1 MDRATLISISYHC
14 EGEYR
19 RILRAIKEKTVYEEV
34 DIPNCI
40 TILDEEYPKEFYQL
54 KYPPLV
60 LYYRG
65 SPDLL
70 KKEKISVVGSR
81 KPCDYA
87 RKATKGLCLNN
98 PTKAIVS
105 GLAKGI
111 DAEAHRNARYTIGIL
126 GCGIDVVYP
135 AENRDLYQRLEK
147 EGLILSEY
155 PGKVKP
161 CGYHFPFRNRLIS
174 ALGSCLYIMQSS
186 SRSGTMSTLRETLEL
201 GKDVK
206 VLPYDAY
213 EEAGENNNLL
223 IREGADIIGREEI
236 AF

>member
-1 MDRATLISISYHC
+1 MDRNTLASYSYHND
-14 EGEYR
+14 GEYR
-19 RILRAIKEKTVYEEV
+19 RVLQCIEGNAPVRPFPDVPY
-34 DIPNCI
+34 I
-40 TILDEEYPKEFYQL
+40 TILDDVYPKEFLQL

-60 LYYRG
+60 LYYKG
-65 SPDLL
+65 SLELL
-70 KKEKISVVGSR
+70 KREKIAIVGSR
-81 KPCDYA
+81 KPCAYA
-87 RKATKGLCLNN
+87 LKATKGLCLNN

-111 DAEAHRNARYTIGIL
+111 DAEAHRNARYTIGVL
-126 GCGIDVVYP
+126 GCGIDTVYP
-135 AENRDLYQRLEK
+135 AENRDLYERLEK

-161 CGYHFPFRNRLIS
+161 YGYHFPFRNRLIS
-174 ALGSCLYIMQSS
+174 ALGNVLYIMQSS
-186 SRSGTMSTLRETLEL
+186 SRSGTMTTLKETLEL
-201 GKDVK
+201 GKEVK

-213 EEAGENNNLL
+213 EEAGQNNNLL